1 MSALAADAIVG
12 TVLTFVGLKGLMPL
26 PWWQTLAVFGYA
38 MVSCLVLND
47 AVKVAMIKWRA
58 PNAVAVKAV
67 DASPQI
73 AKAEPKPAAK
83 NEPQPG
89 AKAETKPEAKPVP
102 PPENK
107 GEAAPEAKGAPQPD
121 AKAAPAAETKAEP
134 VPETKAAPQP
144 DAKAAPVAEAKAELA
159 PEAKAAP
166 QADAKV
172 APPAQVKAVPE
183 PDANT
188 DVAKLLNTT
197 LGDVLLTGVLKDPQG
212 AGRIIAEAI
221 TQAETAIA
229 AAKTP
234 EGKAGP
240 KSETAAETKDE
251 TKAKAPAN
259 LTSKIGK

>member
-26 PWWQTLAVFGYA
+26 RWWQTLAVFGYA

-47 AVKVAMIKWRA
+47 AVKVAMIKWRV

-89 AKAETKPEAKPVP
+89 AKAETKSEAKPVP

-121 AKAAPAAETKAEP
+121 AK
-134 VPETKAAPQP
+134 
-144 DAKAAPVAEAKAELA
+144 
-159 PEAKAAP
+159 
-166 QADAKV
+166 V
-172 APPAQVKAVPE
+172 APPAQVKAGPE
-183 PDANT
+183 PDDNT
-188 DVAKLLNTT
+188 DVAKVMNTT
-197 LGDVLLTGVLKDPQG
+197 LGG
-212 AGRIIAEAI
+212 APRER
-221 TQAETAIA
+221 Q
-229 AAKTP
+229 
-234 EGKAGP
+234 
-240 KSETAAETKDE
+240 
-251 TKAKAPAN
+251 
-259 LTSKIGK
+259 